1 MTGFVGKDSN
11 FDFNE
16 ILLDKKLYKEKDE
29 NDIYVKPFCIR
40 INKIDGFI
48 KIYDKIRCLVL
59 FDYSY

>member
-1 MTGFVGKDSN
+1 MTGFIGKDSN

-29 NDIYVKPFCIR
+29 NDIYVKPFRIR